1 LELTGILPSQVR
13 IDFAVIALY
22 YCFTQE
28 RNVAISTSNIGSGLP
43 IDDIITKLMTVES
56 APLAQF
62 DKKSASFLGQ
72 VSAFGNLSGA
82 LGTFQAALSGLTSLN
97 SFQTMSAL
105 PGDATI
111 FGATA
116 NGTAKAG
123 SYKINITQVAQAQTL
138 ATSGFKSTT
147 AAIGLGGKTTINFSL
162 GTVTG
167 GTFGIAGSALGASLN
182 TGGLTPG
189 ALSINGTAI
198 ATDGTTRSAR
208 LLADAINAKS
218 TTTGVSAKAAPT
230 ITSATLFGS
239 GGASTFGNVDTSGG
253 GTYSLS
259 VGGVEI
265 AVQGENVA
273 GDAAEAVSA
282 ASIDAA
288 LTGNTSVMRAL
299 ADANITV
306 TGTAADGTL
315 QFTNADGSNVAIAEA
330 VSGSV
335 TGGIGNNGQANIGSS
350 TTAVGSISLV
360 SADGS
365 PIKVGGS
372 NPAGAGL
379 TPGVGGAYLGAG
391 FTPDSDRTSGNIV
404 IDSSNNTLQG
414 IMNAINKGSFGVT
427 ASIVSDGS
435 TGADATPNRLILTST
450 ATGQSSTMKISLS
463 GTGGEPPD
471 PALVSL
477 LGYDPGGVQ
486 NLSQK
491 ASAADTKATVN
502 GIDVTSSSTSI
513 SGAISGVS
521 ISAIKVGSSTL
532 AVNKDTAALTA
543 SVNGFV
549 KAFNDLNG
557 QFASLGGYNADTKTG
572 GPLLGDSTLRNL
584 QATIRRQMTSSLTG
598 LQGTGLT
605 NLSQIGIAFQKDGS
619 LALDSSKLQKAI
631 DNNYNDIAGLF
642 AAVGRSTDPDIKFVS
657 STAKTGAGDYAINIT
672 QLATKGTL
680 QGTNVLAGETV
691 IAPNT
696 TWTVTL
702 NDTEPT
708 SAANT
713 ATVTIPAGSYNPSQ
727 LATAL
732 QSSINGVAAFSAKGS
747 TVAATVGEDGKLK
760 LESTSY
766 GSKSNINIT
775 MATGTDTSPIFGTGA
790 PVKGKDVAGTIG
802 EYAASGDGQTL
813 TGMPGGPV
821 EGLKLT
827 VAGDTT
833 GARGT
838 FGFSQGYAYQLNT
851 LASGYLGA
859 GGAITS
865 RTKGLNDTV
874 KDITAQREKFATKLV
889 DIEARYRKQY
899 SALDTMIANLNST
912 QSFLTQ
918 QLASLASVK

>member
-1 LELTGILPSQVR
+1 M
-13 IDFAVIALY
+13 
-22 YCFTQE
+22 
-28 RNVAISTSNIGSGLP
+28 AISTPNIGSGLP
-43 IDDIITKLMTVES
+43 INDIISKLMVVES
-56 APLAQF
+56 APLAQY
-62 DKKSASFLGQ
+62 DKKSASALGQ

-82 LGTFQAALSGLTSLN
+82 LGTFQSALSGLTSLG

-105 PGDATI
+105 PGDASI
-111 FGATA
+111 FNATA

-123 SYKINITQVAQAQTL
+123 SYKINVTQVAQPQTL
-138 ATSGFKSTT
+138 ASNGFKSTT
-147 AAIGLGGKTTINFSL
+147 AAIGVGAKTTINFSL
-162 GTVTG
+162 GTVSN
-167 GTFGIAGSALGASLN
+167 GTFGINGTALGASLS

-218 TTTGVSAKAAPT
+218 STTGVSAKAAPT
-230 ITSATLFGS
+230 VTNANLFGS
-239 GGASTFGNVDTSGG
+239 GGASTFGNVDTTGG
-253 GTYSLS
+253 GTYALS

-273 GDAAEAVSA
+273 EGATEAVSA

-288 LTGNTSVMRAL
+288 LTGNTSVVRAL
-299 ADANITV
+299 ADANITAS
-306 TGTAADGTL
+306 GTAADGTL
-315 QFTNADGSNVAIAEA
+315 RFTNADGSNVAIAEA

-335 TGGIGNNGQANIGSS
+335 TGGIDNSGQTNIGSS
-350 TTAVGSISLV
+350 TTVVGSISLI
-360 SADGS
+360 SNDGS
-365 PIKVGGS
+365 PISVAGS

-379 TPGVGGAYLGAG
+379 TPGVGGAYLGAT
-391 FTPDSDRTSGNIV
+391 FTPDSDRTSGNVV
-404 IDSSNNTLQG
+404 IDSSNNSLQE
-414 IMNAINKGSFGVT
+414 IVTAINKGGFGVT

-435 TGADATPNRLILTST
+435 SGTDAKPNRLILTST
-450 ATGQSSTMKISLS
+450 STGQSSTMKITLA

-471 PALVSL
+471 PALVDL

-486 NLSQK
+486 NMNQK
-491 ASAADTKATVN
+491 MSASDTKATVN
-502 GIDVTSSSTSI
+502 GIDVTSSSNTI
-513 SGAISGVS
+513 SGAITGVT
-521 ISAIKVGSSTL
+521 INAIKTGSSTL
-532 AVNKDTAALTA
+532 AVNKDTAALTT

-549 KAFNDLNG
+549 KAYNDLNN
-557 QFASLGGYNADTKTG
+557 QFTSLGGYNEETKTG

-584 QATIRRQMTSSLTG
+584 QATIRRQMTASLTG
-598 LQGTGLT
+598 LQGTSLT
-605 NLSQIGIAFQKDGS
+605 SLSQVGIAFQKDGS
-619 LALDSSKLQKAI
+619 LVLDNSKLQKAI

-657 STAKTGAGDYAINIT
+657 STAKSGAGDYAINIT

-680 QGTNVLAGETV
+680 QGTNVLPEETV
-691 IAPNT
+691 IGANT
-696 TWTVTL
+696 TWSVTL
-702 NDTEPT
+702 NDTVPT
-708 SAANT
+708 SASNT
-713 ATVTIPAGSYNPSQ
+713 ATITIPEGRYNPSQ
-727 LATAL
+727 LAAIL
-732 QSSINGVAAFSAKGS
+732 QSSINGVSAFSSKGS
-747 TVAATVGEDGKLK
+747 TVAATVDTDGKLK
-760 LESTSY
+760 LESTNY
-766 GSKSNINIT
+766 GSKSNISIT
-775 MATGTDTSPIFGTGA
+775 MTTGTDTPAVFGSGA

-865 RTKGLNDTV
+865 RTKGLNDAV
-874 KDITAQREKFATKLV
+874 KDITTQREKFATRLV
-889 DIEARYRKQY
+889 EVEARYRKQY

-918 QLASLASVK
+918 QLASLSSLK